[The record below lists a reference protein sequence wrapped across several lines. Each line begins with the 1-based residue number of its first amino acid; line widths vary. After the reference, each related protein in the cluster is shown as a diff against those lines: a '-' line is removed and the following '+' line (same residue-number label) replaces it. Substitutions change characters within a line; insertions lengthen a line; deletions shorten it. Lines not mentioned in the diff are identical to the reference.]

1 MPQKNYHQ
9 ILADL
14 KNKKYKPIYFL
25 MGEEPYYIDKLS
37 NYIQNNLLSETEADF
52 NLSIVYGKDIE
63 IETVIEAAK
72 RFPMMSDIQVI
83 VVKEAQQIKKWD
95 NIVHYVS
102 QPIPTTV
109 LCFCYKYGKPDGR
122 KKWFQALSKKAEVL
136 ESKKLYDNQLAPW
149 IKEYLQEKNTQISQ
163 KAVMMLAEFVG
174 NNLSKLANELDKLLL
189 IKSPQQKE
197 ITPEIIEEN
206 IGISKDFNVFELQN
220 ALIQANVLK
229 ANQIIKYFSENSK
242 SNPIQLVMSQL
253 FNFFSNLMIY
263 HYLSN
268 KSPQAVAMELKI
280 NPYFVKDYQQAAQI
294 FNAWKTMNIIS
305 WIRET
310 DARSKGI
317 DNVNLSSNDLMKE
330 LVYKILH

>member
-1 MPQKNYHQ
+1 MPQKNYNQ
-9 ILADL
+9 LLNDL

-37 NYIQNNLLSETEADF
+37 NYIQNNILTEVEKEF
-52 NLSIVYGKDIE
+52 NLSVVYGKDIE
-63 IETVIEAAK
+63 IETIIESAK
-72 RFPMMSDIQVI
+72 RYPMMSDVQVI

-102 QPIPTTV
+102 QPMESTI

-122 KKWFQALSKKAEVL
+122 KNWFKALSKKAEVL
-136 ESKKLYDNQLAPW
+136 ESKKLYDNQLPVW
-149 IKEYLQEKNTQISQ
+149 IKEYLQEKGVTISP
-163 KAVMMLAEFVG
+163 KAVMMLAEFLG
-174 NNLSKLANELDKLLL
+174 NNLSKLANELDKLLI
-189 IKSPQQKE
+189 IKPANQKE
-197 ITPEIIEEN
+197 ITPELIEEN

-229 ANQIIKYFSENSK
+229 ANQIIKYFGENPK
-242 SNPIQLVMSQL
+242 SNPIQLITSQL

-263 HYLSN
+263 HYLGN
-268 KSPQAVAMELKI
+268 KSQQAVASELKI
-280 NPYFVKDYQQAAQI
+280 NPYFVKDYEQASRT

-317 DNVNLSSNDLMKE
+317 DNAGVSNNDLMKE